1 MLSLLAGKS
10 WRYFPEWIL
19 AFPKCATLR
28 SSSWAY
34 QRLQYICENYGNL
47 PSGLWILNIC
57 VHKNSLIG
65 HAWPICYQ
73 VFAAAQTTHG
83 TCLMLRT
90 PTQDDAHH
98 FRNHLHNV
106 YEWRVL
112 PSNLAYSVDFLGCSF
127 HVGPCITG
135 NQAPSTVVS
144 SQDRYQDPSLGGKGD
159 GGRGERCLV
168 NHRDGSMI
176 MISS

>member
-1 MLSLLAGKS
+1 MCVSIKNPRLVIHSQFATRCLLLLRPPMAHVS
-10 WRYFPEWIL
+10 C
-19 AFPKCATLR
+19 CAH
-28 SSSWAY
+28 
-34 QRLQYICENYGNL
+34 
-47 PSGLWILNIC
+47 PHKMMHNISEIIFIMSM
-57 VHKNSLIG
+57 NEG
-65 HAWPICYQ
+65 
-73 VFAAAQTTHG
+73 F
-83 TCLMLRT
+83 
-90 PTQDDAHH
+90 
-98 FRNHLHNV
+98 
-106 YEWRVL
+106 L

-159 GGRGERCLV
+159 GGRVERCLV